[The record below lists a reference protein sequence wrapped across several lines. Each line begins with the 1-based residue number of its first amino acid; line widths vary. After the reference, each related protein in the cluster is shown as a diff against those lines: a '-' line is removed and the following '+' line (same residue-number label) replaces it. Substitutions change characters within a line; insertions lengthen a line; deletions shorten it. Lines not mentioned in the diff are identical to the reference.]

1 MVVPHLNLVTYEGQT
16 ILFSNLPA
24 VTILP
29 IRAKRIMETT
39 TTATLIIA
47 MW

>member
-16 ILFSNLPA
+16 ILFSNIPA
-24 VTILP
+24 LMILP
-29 IRAKRIMETT
+29 IHAKRIMVTT
-39 TTATLIIA
+39 ITATLIIA